1 MTGNESE
8 DPAQILVVDDSPG
21 SLKLLTDI
29 LSKPGFLVRPAPS
42 GRLALRSAG
51 VETPDLILLDVI
63 MPELDGYEVC
73 RQLKGDPK
81 TSSVPVIFI
90 SSLEE
95 PADKVRGFEAG
106 GVDFISKPF
115 QPEEILAR
123 VQTHLSLHRLQKQLE
138 AQNILLEEQ
147 IRERKKKEEEL
158 KVYQKNL
165 EEMVRERTDELDRF
179 FSLSL
184 DLLCILSRDG
194 TFIRMN
200 PAWESS
206 LGYSLADI
214 ISHNYLEFIHPD
226 DLQSTRD
233 VGKIARTDRI
243 SNFVNRYRHKD
254 GSYRW
259 IEWSSIPSGDL
270 IFGSARDITERK
282 NVENSLN
289 EARKKLNLLNRVV
302 FSDIQNYVFSLTGF
316 LDLHREIV
324 TDSKETY
331 FLENE
336 RMAVDKVLL
345 SLNFAKMYQDMGI
358 KPPVWHQVSQT
369 FLYAISHLDFS
380 RYTREIHVEGL
391 EIYADALL
399 EMVFYILA
407 ENVLKYAHSATAVK
421 LWYEI
426 IPGGCR
432 LVFEDDG
439 NGVEADLKEQIFE
452 QWYGE
457 QKGLGL
463 FLSREILAI
472 TGLSIRENGE
482 PGSGARFEIHI
493 PDQMYRVATPGR

>member
-1 MTGNESE
+1 MTGIVRE
-8 DPAQILVVDDSPG
+8 DIAQILVVDDSPG

-29 LSKPGFLVRPAPS
+29 LSIPGFVVRPAPS
-42 GRLALRSAG
+42 GRLAIRSAC

-73 RQLKGDPK
+73 RLLKGDPK
-81 TSSVPVIFI
+81 TASVPVIFI

-115 QPEEILAR
+115 QQEEIIAR

-147 IRERKKKEEEL
+147 IRGRKKKEEEL
-158 KVYQKNL
+158 NVYQKNL

-200 PAWESS
+200 PEWESS
-206 LGYSLADI
+206 LGYPLTDI

-226 DLQSTRD
+226 DLQSSRNI
-233 VGKIARTDRI
+233 GKIARNGRV

-270 IFGSARDITERK
+270 VFVSARDITERK

-289 EARKKLNLLNRVV
+289 TARKKLNLLNRVV

-324 TDSKETY
+324 TDPKETY
-331 FLENE
+331 YLENE

-345 SLNFAKMYQDMGI
+345 SLNFAKIYQDMGI
-358 KPPVWHQVSQT
+358 KPPVWHQILQT

-380 RYTREIHVEGL
+380 RYTREVHVDGL
-391 EIYADALL
+391 EIYADPLL
-399 EMVFYILA
+399 EMVFFILV
-407 ENVLKYAHSATAVK
+407 ENVQKYAHSATAVK

-432 LVFEDDG
+432 LVFEDNG
-439 NGVEADLKEQIFE
+439 NGVEAALKEQIFE

-493 PDQMYRVATPGR
+493 PDQMFRVVTHG